1 MRFGNTLQEENS
13 MTIEELKQW
22 AVANGKVDLVAELV
36 LAGHDLESSLRLV
49 YDMKTLS
56 KEEFR
61 KKYI

>member
-1 MRFGNTLQEENS
+1 

-22 AVANGKVDLVAELV
+22 ALVHGTVDLVAELV
-36 LAGHDLESSLRLV
+36 LAGHDLESALRLV